1 MGEKDAFDA
10 SSFSL
15 LQCTA
20 NVPPL
25 TDIQTIDF
33 LQMPVYY
40 NSDFSPGEVIYGR
53 FA

>member
-1 MGEKDAFDA
+1 MGGKDAFDA
-10 SSFSL
+10 SSSSL
-15 LQCTA
+15 LP

-33 LQMPVYY
+33 LQMPVYH